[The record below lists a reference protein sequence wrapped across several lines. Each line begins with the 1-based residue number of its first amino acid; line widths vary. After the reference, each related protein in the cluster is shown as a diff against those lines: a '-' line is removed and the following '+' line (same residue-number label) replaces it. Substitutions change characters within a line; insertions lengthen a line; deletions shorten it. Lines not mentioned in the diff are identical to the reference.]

1 MFTELT
7 LPAWQLAL
15 NRWIKSLGPRRS
27 LLLFCAGV
35 AMLAVGLSQLV
46 ISLLGFGDRAQVAI
60 GVGLCA
66 LTLGAA
72 LGGLC
77 LKLIDDADQAQRQ
90 LNRYSQT
97 DPLTGVVN
105 RRSFLNLIER
115 EWAMAKRYETTC
127 ALVLLDIDHFKRV
140 NDSFGHRCGDM
151 LLRQIADAS
160 GETLRQGDVLSRF
173 GGGEFILFL
182 PHTDPLG
189 ALDVAERIRE
199 RVERLDFCWNGHCI
213 PVSAS
218 LGVAALQAEQEALD
232 QFVKAAEL
240 ALQSAKAAGRNCV
253 RVGEN
258 EAIGRDAGPGRT
270 QALS

>member
-1 MFTELT
+1 MFTELK
-7 LPAWQLAL
+7 PPSWLAEL
-15 NRWIKSLGPRRS
+15 NRWIHKLGPRYS
-27 LLLFCAGV
+27 LLVFCSIV
-35 AMLAVGLSQLV
+35 SLMAVGLCQLL
-46 ISLLGFGDRAQVAI
+46 ISLLGFGDRTQVGI
-60 GVGLCA
+60 GIGLCA
-66 LTLGAA
+66 LLISGVLGPMFLSLIAFSNHS
-72 LGGLC
+72 LEQ
-77 LKLIDDADQAQRQ
+77 LK
-90 LNRYSQT
+90 RYSSM
-97 DPLTGVVN
+97 DSLTGVVN

-115 EWAMAKRYETTC
+115 EWALARRYETTC
-127 ALVLLDIDHFKRV
+127 ALVLLDVDHFKRV

-213 PVSAS
+213 PVSVS
-218 LGVAALQAEQEALD
+218 LGVAALQAEHGVLD
-232 QFVKAAEL
+232 QFVNAAEL
-240 ALQSAKAAGRNCV
+240 ALQSAKASGRNCV

-258 EAIGRDAGPGRT
+258 VSIGRPGGPGRA